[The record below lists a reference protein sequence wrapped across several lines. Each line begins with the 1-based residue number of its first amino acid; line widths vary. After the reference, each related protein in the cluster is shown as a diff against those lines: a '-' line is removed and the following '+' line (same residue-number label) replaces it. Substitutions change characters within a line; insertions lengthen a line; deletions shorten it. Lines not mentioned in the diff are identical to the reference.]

1 MKGYRRSAGVNDAD
15 LRDTFKDATL
25 VTQIPIL

>member
-1 MKGYRRSAGVNDAD
+1 MKGYWRSAGVNGAD

-25 VTQIPIL
+25 VTQSPIL